1 MRGGN
6 AKDTP
11 KGEEAMQTKKKES
24 QSKRLKNF
32 ENLLRSRLEEL
43 RNHVDQLRRE
53 MVVEDEVD
61 DEATQAF
68 RSHNREFVMTTME
81 REIRNI
87 SEIEQALERITKKEY
102 GVCVACEKAIPD
114 NRLQAIPWTRLC
126 VDCAGGGIKRNHDRT
141 LGQPVFGSSLG

>member
-1 MRGGN
+1 
-6 AKDTP
+6 
-11 KGEEAMQTKKKES
+11 MQTKKKENQANRFGS
-24 QSKRLKNF
+24 F
-32 ENLLRSRLEEL
+32 ESLLRSRLEEL
-43 RNHVDQLRRE
+43 RNHVDLLRRE
-53 MVVEDEVD
+53 IVVEDEVD
-61 DEATQAF
+61 DEATQAS

-102 GVCVACEKAIPD
+102 GVCVTCEKTIPD

-141 LGQPVFGSSLG
+141 LGLPVFGSSLG

>member
-1 MRGGN
+1 
-6 AKDTP
+6 
-11 KGEEAMQTKKKES
+11 MQTKKRES
-24 QSKRLKNF
+24 QSKRVKSF
-32 ENLLRSRLEEL
+32 ESLLRCRLEEL

-87 SEIEQALERITKKEY
+87 SEIEQSLERIAKKEY
-102 GVCVACEKAIPD
+102 GVCVRCENTIPD
-114 NRLQAIPWTRLC
+114 NRLKAIPWTRLC
-126 VDCAGGGIKRNHDRT
+126 VDCAGGGIERNNERT
-141 LGQPVFGSSLG
+141 LRQPAFGSSLG